1 MKARFSVF
9 KRKTGLKTPSFYVRF
24 TPISQNSRYVVKSI
38 DKLNEELSF
47 FLGERKITKR
57 YEAVLIAEESL
68 KRDMVF
74 NRSKDRD
81 EKSRFNDY
89 VCLIWD
95 YEKSPYIKRKLKE
108 KPDSITRKHVDDISR
123 AFQLHAMPFIPSK
136 LLLSEFSP
144 SIVEK
149 IKDRML
155 DDGLSSSTI
164 NKVVQA
170 IRTAVKE
177 AYRVGDIKENI
188 ADRIINVTSN
198 QEKERG
204 IPSTDEVK
212 KLLDYLNDC
221 YPVGA
226 YDRAYY
232 LITAIAVFTGM
243 RESEIRTLHAKAIH
257 LHDKTAIIDVDYS
270 YNPKDKL
277 KCTKNRKKRNVTIPL
292 ILAIEVLDY
301 AGSNPVD
308 GGFIFWSVKNP
319 SKPISTNAILN
330 HFYSALEAIGVDRK
344 ARNIVFHSLRHFFS
358 SIIQEEL
365 TSDEARR
372 LLGHSSLKMTEH
384 YTHETTEH
392 LLKMDVV
399 REKAIPS
406 SMLNGGV

>member
-1 MKARFSVF
+1 MKSRFYVF
-9 KRKTGLKTPSFYVRF
+9 KRKTGLKNPSFYVRF
-24 TPISQNSRYVVKSI
+24 TPLSQKYNYVVKSI
-38 DKLNEELSF
+38 DRLNEQLSF
-47 FLGERKITKR
+47 SYGERKITKR
-57 YEAVLIAEESL
+57 YEAIAIAEEAL

-74 NRSKDRD
+74 HSNTDR
-81 EKSRFNDY
+81 EKKSCFNDY

-95 YEKSPYIKRKLKE
+95 YEKSPYIRRKLKE

-123 AFQLHAMPFIPSK
+123 AFQLHAMPYIPSK
-136 LLLSEFSP
+136 LLLSEFTP

-177 AYRVGDIKENI
+177 AYRVGDIKENV

-204 IPSTDEVK
+204 MPTRQEVRM
-212 KLLDYLNDC
+212 LLDHLNNL
-221 YPVGA
+221 YPSGA

-232 LITAIAVFTGM
+232 LMTAIAVFTGM
-243 RESEIRTLHAKAIH
+243 REAEIRTLHANAIH
-257 LHDKTAIIDVDYS
+257 IHDKTAIIDVDYS

-292 ILAIEVLDY
+292 SLAIEVLDY
-301 AGSNPVD
+301 AGCNPID

-330 HFYSALEAIGVDRK
+330 HFYSALEAIGVDYK
-344 ARNIVFHSLRHFFS
+344 GRNIVFHSLRHYFTS
-358 SIIQEEL
+358 TIQEEL

-372 LLGHSSLKMTEH
+372 LLGHSSLKMTDH